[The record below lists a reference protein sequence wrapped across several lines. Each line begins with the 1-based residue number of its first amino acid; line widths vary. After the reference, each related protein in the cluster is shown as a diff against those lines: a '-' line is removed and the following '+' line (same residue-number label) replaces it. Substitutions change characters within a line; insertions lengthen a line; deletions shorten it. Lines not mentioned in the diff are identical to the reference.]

1 MIGFKILLDLLAT
14 SEEALRVKDFP
25 MNFSARRS
33 GESKLDRAIAFYE
46 RIGFHVMHR
55 LEGEGSDTMGPAT
68 SRGAVMSLSDDPRA
82 SCKIELLK
90 WTPSEN
96 EPPRERSPYQVGV
109 SRIAIRTKN
118 LLETVEELR
127 SRGVEFL
134 SEPHEI
140 DVVGAKRYVLFR
152 DPAGTL
158 LELIEF

>member
-1 MIGFKILLDLLAT
+1 MLRSWADPRSRVAANDVGGYAVLLNLVHVNINVSD
-14 SEEALRVKDFP
+14 
-25 MNFSARRS
+25 
-33 GESKLDRAIAFYE
+33 LDRAIAFYE

-55 LEGEGSDTMGPAT
+55 LEGVGSDTMGPAT

-152 DPAGTL
+152 DPDGTL

>member
-1 MIGFKILLDLLAT
+1 MLRSWADPRSRVAANDVGGYAVLLNLVHVNINVSD
-14 SEEALRVKDFP
+14 
-25 MNFSARRS
+25 
-33 GESKLDRAIAFYE
+33 LDRAIAFYE

-68 SRGAVMSLSDDPRA
+68 SRGAVMRLSDDPRA

-152 DPAGTL
+152 DPDGTL

>member
-1 MIGFKILLDLLAT
+1 MLRSWADPRSRVAANDVGGYAVLLNLVHVNINVSD
-14 SEEALRVKDFP
+14 
-25 MNFSARRS
+25 
-33 GESKLDRAIAFYE
+33 LDRAIAFYE

-55 LEGEGSDTMGPAT
+55 LEGEGADTMGPAT

-152 DPAGTL
+152 DPDGTL

>member
-1 MIGFKILLDLLAT
+1 MLRSWADPRSRVAANDVGGYAVLLNLVHVNINVSD
-14 SEEALRVKDFP
+14 
-25 MNFSARRS
+25 
-33 GESKLDRAIAFYE
+33 LDRAIAFYE

-109 SRIAIRTKN
+109 SRVAIRTKN

-152 DPAGTL
+152 DPDGTL

>member
-1 MIGFKILLDLLAT
+1 MLRSWADPRSRGAANDVGGDAVLLNLVHVNINVSD
-14 SEEALRVKDFP
+14 
-25 MNFSARRS
+25 
-33 GESKLDRAIAFYE
+33 LDRAIAFYE

-152 DPAGTL
+152 DPDGTL

>member
-1 MIGFKILLDLLAT
+1 MLRSWADPRSRVAANDVGGYAVLLNLVHVNINVSD
-14 SEEALRVKDFP
+14 
-25 MNFSARRS
+25 
-33 GESKLDRAIAFYE
+33 LDRAIAFYE

-152 DPAGTL
+152 DPDGTL

>member
-1 MIGFKILLDLLAT
+1 MLRSWADPRSRVAANDVGGYAVLLNLVHVNINVSD
-14 SEEALRVKDFP
+14 
-25 MNFSARRS
+25 
-33 GESKLDRAIAFYE
+33 LDRAIAFYE

-109 SRIAIRTKN
+109 SRGAIRTKN

-152 DPAGTL
+152 DPDGTL

>member
-1 MIGFKILLDLLAT
+1 MLRSWADPRSRVAANDVGGYAVLLNLVHVNINVSD
-14 SEEALRVKDFP
+14 
-25 MNFSARRS
+25 
-33 GESKLDRAIAFYE
+33 LDRAIAFYE

-109 SRIAIRTKN
+109 SRVAIRTKN

-140 DVVGAKRYVLFR
+140 DVVGAMRYVLFR
-152 DPAGTL
+152 DPDGTL